1 MTAISS
7 AAAAEPDDR
16 APHPWR
22 FAVLYFPYGL
32 TIGFPSIALGFL
44 GRRAGLPTSVIAG
57 IVGMSF
63 LAAGWKFLWAPIG
76 DYTLSRKRWYLV
88 AVVLV
93 SCGLIAMTVI
103 PLSERTVPI
112 VSALVLLTSVSGT
125 FLAFATEGLMVHNS
139 SVATRGRAG
148 GWFQSGNQFGQTAG
162 GGIALWLMSH
172 APQPWMAGAAL
183 AAIIGCCAL
192 ALRTLD
198 EPPRPLQDA
207 PLWSRAGDAWR
218 NLAGVLRSRVGR
230 IGLLLAVL
238 PIGSGAAAFLF
249 GSLAREWNAAADTV
263 SLVLGAGGGIAIV
276 AGCFAG
282 GRLADQL
289 SKPNAYA
296 VSSALGLVAC
306 IVLALSPR
314 TATAYAATTLFYT
327 FTLGMVAASFTAL
340 VLALVGHSAPA
351 TKINLFFAI
360 NSLFSIGVLR
370 ANGWAHDHWGTNA
383 MFYTEALLG
392 VGALFVFAIV
402 AGRMRG
408 AVLAETE

>member
-1 MTAISS
+1 MRS
-7 AAAAEPDDR
+7 AAGEPAER
-16 APHPWR
+16 SPHPWR

-32 TIGFPSIALGFL
+32 TLGFPSIALGYL

-63 LAAGWKFLWAPIG
+63 LAAGWKFLWAPVG
-76 DYTLSRKRWYLV
+76 DYTLTRKRWYLLAV
-88 AVVLV
+88 ALA
-93 SCGLIAMTVI
+93 SAGLIAMTAI
-103 PLSERTVPI
+103 PLAVRTVPI
-112 VSALVLLTSVSGT
+112 LSALVLFTSVSGT

-139 SVATRGRAG
+139 TPATRGRAG

-172 APQPWMAGAAL
+172 APQPWMAGVAL
-183 AAIIGCCAL
+183 SAIICSCAF

-198 EPPRPLQDA
+198 EPPGEPRETALLA
-207 PLWSRAGDAWR
+207 RAGDAWR
-218 NLAGVLRSRVGR
+218 NLAAVLRSRVGR
-230 IGLLLAVL
+230 IGLLLAIL
-238 PIGSGAAAFLF
+238 PIGTGAAAFLF
-249 GSLAREWNAAADTV
+249 GSLAPEWNAGADTV
-263 SLVLGAGGGIAIV
+263 SLVLGAGGGVAIV

-282 GRLADQL
+282 GRLADRL
-289 SKPNAYA
+289 NKPNAYA
-296 VSSALGLVAC
+296 LSCALGLLAC
-306 IVLALSPR
+306 IALALSPR
-314 TATAYAATTLFYT
+314 TPIAYAATTLFYT

-340 VLALVGHSAPA
+340 VMALVGRAAPA

-392 VGALFVFAIV
+392 VGALLVFAIV

-408 AVLAETE
+408 AVLAGNG